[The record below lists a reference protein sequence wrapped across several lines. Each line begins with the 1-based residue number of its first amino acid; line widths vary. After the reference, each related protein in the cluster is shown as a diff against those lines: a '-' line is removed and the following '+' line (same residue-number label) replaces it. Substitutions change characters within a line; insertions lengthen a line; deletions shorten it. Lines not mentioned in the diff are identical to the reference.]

1 MKKAALI
8 GGKLGHSYSPFIHHM
23 YGDYD
28 YELLEVKEED
38 IESVINNTDYIGFN
52 VTIPYKKAVIKY
64 MDRLTDR
71 AKKIGS
77 VNVIVREKD
86 GSLTGDNT
94 DYFGFKYLLKDE
106 GIDVVNKKCIVL
118 GNGGVAVTV
127 VAVLEDLGAKS
138 ITVISRRGE
147 DNYDNLERHYDAEVI
162 INTTPVGMYPD
173 NGNSVIDID
182 NFTKCEG
189 VVDLIYNPHK
199 TKLVLDAENKGIKA
213 AGGLKM
219 LVAQALPASESFQG
233 ITLPC
238 SLIDKVNE
246 AMEDKLM
253 NIVLIGMPGS
263 GKSYVGK
270 RMAQKLGKDFIDT
283 DEEIVKREGMSIPEI
298 FKEKG
303 EEYFRSVETAV
314 LKDVCSLSGK
324 VIATGGGIVK
334 KGENKDIIRQNAKV
348 IWVKRDLEKLAT
360 NGRPISLSTPLEAL
374 FCERKDKYT
383 KWCDL
388 EYDNNTENE

>member
-23 YGDYD
+23 YGDYE

-38 IESVINNTDYIGFN
+38 LEPVINNKDYAGFN

-94 DYFGFKYLLKDE
+94 DYFGFKYLLEDE

-127 VAVLEDLGAKS
+127 VAVLKDLGAKS
-138 ITVISRRGE
+138 ITVISRKGE
-147 DNYDNLERHYDAEVI
+147 DNYDNLNKHKDAKVI

-173 NGNSVIDID
+173 NGNTVINISD
-182 NFTKCEG
+182 FPKCEG

-213 AGGLKM
+213 VGGLKM
-219 LVAQALPASESFQG
+219 LVAQAMPASESFQG
-233 ITLPC
+233 IKLDY
-238 SLIDKVNE
+238 SLIERVTK

-253 NIVLIGMPGS
+253 NTVLIGMPGA

-270 RMAQKLGKDFIDT
+270 GMAEEKGIEFIDT
-283 DEEIVKREGMSIPEI
+283 DEEMVKREGMSIPDI
-298 FKEKG
+298 FKYKG
-303 EEYFRSVETAV
+303 EDYFRKVETLV

-324 VIATGGGIVK
+324 IIATGGGIVTRD
-334 KGENKDIIRQNAKV
+334 ENKDIIRQNAKV
-348 IWVKRDLEKLAT
+348 IWVKRDLCDLST
-360 NGRPISLSTPLEAL
+360 NGRPVSLSRPLEDIYS
-374 FCERKDKYT
+374 ERKDKYT
-383 KWCDL
+383 KWCDE
-388 EYDNNTENE
+388 EYNNKTENK

>member
-23 YGDYD
+23 YGDYE

-38 IESVINNTDYIGFN
+38 LESVINNTDYAGFN

-94 DYFGFKYLLKDE
+94 DYYGFKYLLEDE
-106 GIDVVNKKCIVL
+106 GIDAKDKKCIVL

-127 VAVLEDLGAKS
+127 VAVLKDLGAKS
-138 ITVISRRGE
+138 IKVISRRGE
-147 DNYDNLERHYDAEVI
+147 DNYDNLSKHVDAEVI

-173 NGNSVIDID
+173 NGNSVIDIND
-182 NFTKCEG
+182 FPKCEG

-213 AGGLKM
+213 VGGLKM
-219 LVAQALPASESFQG
+219 LVAQAKPASESFQG
-233 ITLPC
+233 IKLDD
-238 SLIDKVNE
+238 SLIEKVNA
-246 AMEDKLM
+246 AMEDNLM

-263 GKSYVGK
+263 GKSFVGK
-270 RMAQKLGKDFIDT
+270 RMAEETGREFIDT
-283 DEEIVKREGMSIPEI
+283 DEEIVKREGMSIPDI
-298 FKEKG
+298 FAKKG
-303 EEYFRSVETAV
+303 EDYFRKVETLV
-314 LKDVCSLSGK
+314 LKDVCALSGK

-334 KGENKDIIRQNAKV
+334 IEENKDIIRQNAKV
-348 IWVKRDLEKLAT
+348 IWIKRDLSKLAT
-360 NGRPISLSTPLEAL
+360 NERPLSLSTPLEAL
-374 FCERKDKYT
+374 YNERKDKYT
-383 KWCDL
+383 KWCDK
-388 EYDNNTENE
+388 EYDNNMEK